1 MIFCDRIHK
10 VWSDVELDPMEQKSH
25 FLRNS
30 ANQLRDEA
38 QKKTAQR
45 REMKIKGRPGEEKV
59 WYALLFCSDLSTLS
73 ISIQYYSI
81 CFSQLAVTDSWALR
95 SSGHDL
101 VSESVN
107 MTTVPLLMAKDQS
120 PGEEEESEDSL
131 TGQDGISVSSVSG
144 GLAFYEDMNAPVRPA
159 SDSLREESI
168 VTQTR
173 EDDFILS
180 LRTLNCSPEILESV
194 QKFLSWDGKTKDR
207 FSTPENR
214 NLPEENLWLF
224 TSLL

>member
-10 VWSDVELDPMEQKSH
+10 VWSDVELDPVEQKSH

-45 REMKIKGRPGEEKV
+45 REMKIKRRPGEACSEEKV
-59 WYALLFCSDLSTLS
+59 RYALLFCSDLSTLS

-95 SSGHDL
+95 SSSHDL

-131 TGQDGISVSSVSG
+131 TVQDGISLSSVSG

-159 SDSLREESI
+159 SENSLREESI

-194 QKFLSWDGKTKDR
+194 QKFLS
-207 FSTPENR
+207 
-214 NLPEENLWLF
+214 
-224 TSLL
+224 